1 MSEKLILIRAGD
13 VEVRARL
20 LDTKTAQGVWNAL
33 PVEAETSIWGDE
45 IYFSIPVNL
54 SSEDGKDVVSLGDLG
69 YWPPGTAFCVFFGK
83 TPVSRGDE
91 IRPASAVNVF
101 GKVEGDAAVFKKV
114 RPGQKITVEKV
125 SQ

>member
-33 PVEAETSIWGDE
+33 PVEAETSTWGDE

-54 SSEDGKDVVSLGDLG
+54 SSEDGKDVVSLGGLG